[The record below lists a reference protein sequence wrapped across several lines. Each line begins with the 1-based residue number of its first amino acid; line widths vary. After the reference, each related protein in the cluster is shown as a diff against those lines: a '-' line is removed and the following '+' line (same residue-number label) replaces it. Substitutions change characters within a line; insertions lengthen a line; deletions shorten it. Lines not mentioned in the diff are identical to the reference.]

1 MTRKSRISILA
12 FSMTATL
19 AFWLAGCSTP
29 VLEATDTAARG
40 NVRLQKVS
48 FAACPHTQEADW
60 DVTLK
65 AFKKSCA
72 RIGGSNSWKAIC
84 SEAGQYIGS
93 SREFFQKHFDL
104 WHVKAVNA
112 RGKEQE
118 TGLMTGYYEPELEG
132 SLTRS
137 RSYSVPLLSPPDD
150 LITLDISRF
159 DDTLAKT
166 AFKGKVEARRFFP
179 YDTRGTIEARSDLA
193 RYALCWVQDP
203 VDAFFL
209 QVQGSGRIRL
219 TNGEVMRLAYADNN
233 GRPYRAIAHWLTQ
246 NTSLKP
252 AQMSMDRIRA
262 WARDNPT
269 RVRELLD
276 YNERYIFF
284 QERKDLAPEEGPIGS
299 LGVPVTPRVSVAV
312 DSSIWPLGLPF
323 IVQVH
328 QASPALSFVRPVL
341 AQDTGSAI
349 RGPLR
354 FDYFWGSGHKAGQA
368 AGSQKSAVKAWA
380 LFPKGSNPSAF

>member
-29 VLEATDTAARG
+29 VLEATDTAERG
-40 NVRLQKVS
+40 NALLKKVT
-48 FAACPHTQEADW
+48 FDACPQTQEVDW
-60 DVTLK
+60 DAMLS
-65 AFKKSCA
+65 AFKKSCT
-72 RIGGSNSWKAIC
+72 RIAGSPSWKVVC
-84 SEAGQYIGS
+84 SKAQHYVGT
-93 SREFFQKHFDL
+93 SREFFQSNFDL
-104 WHVKAVNA
+104 WRVTAVDT
-112 RGKEQE
+112 RGHEQE

-137 RSYSVPLLSPPDD
+137 RAYSVPLLSPPDD
-150 LITLDISRF
+150 LITLDVSRF
-159 DDTLAKT
+159 DTALAKT
-166 AFKGKVEARRFFP
+166 NFKGKVVSRRFVP
-179 YDTRGTIEARSDLA
+179 YDTRGAIEARRDLA
-193 RYALCWVQDP
+193 RFALCWVQDP

-219 TNGEVMRLAYADNN
+219 TNGEVLRLAYADNN
-233 GRPYRAIAHWLTQ
+233 GRPYRAVANWLTQ

-252 AQMSMDRIRA
+252 SQMSMERIRA
-262 WARDNPT
+262 WARENPT
-269 RVRELLD
+269 WVRELLD

-284 QERKDLAPEEGPIGS
+284 QERKDLAREEGPVGS

-312 DSSIWPLGLPF
+312 DSRIWPLGLPF
-323 IVQVH
+323 IVKVQ
-328 QASPALSFVRPVL
+328 QAAPALSFVRPVI

-349 RGPLR
+349 RGALR
-354 FDYFWGSGHKAGQA
+354 FDYFWGSGDTAGQA

>member
-1 MTRKSRISILA
+1 
-12 FSMTATL
+12 
-19 AFWLAGCSTP
+19 
-29 VLEATDTAARG
+29 
-40 NVRLQKVS
+40 
-48 FAACPHTQEADW
+48 
-60 DVTLK
+60 
-65 AFKKSCA
+65 
-72 RIGGSNSWKAIC
+72 
-84 SEAGQYIGS
+84 
-93 SREFFQKHFDL
+93 
-104 WHVKAVNA
+104 
-112 RGKEQE
+112 
-118 TGLMTGYYEPELEG
+118 
-132 SLTRS
+132 
-137 RSYSVPLLSPPDD
+137 
-150 LITLDISRF
+150 
-159 DDTLAKT
+159 
-166 AFKGKVEARRFFP
+166 
-179 YDTRGTIEARSDLA
+179 
-193 RYALCWVQDP
+193 
-203 VDAFFL
+203 
-209 QVQGSGRIRL
+209 
-219 TNGEVMRLAYADNN
+219 MRLAYADNN

-262 WARDNPT
+262 WARENPT